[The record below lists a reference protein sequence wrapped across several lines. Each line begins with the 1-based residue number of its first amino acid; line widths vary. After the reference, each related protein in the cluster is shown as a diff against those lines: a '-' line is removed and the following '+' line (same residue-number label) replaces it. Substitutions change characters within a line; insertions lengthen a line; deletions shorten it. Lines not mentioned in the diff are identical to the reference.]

1 MGRFNSIPN
10 ISEDDL
16 RVEIR
21 EEYTNVALDPHK
33 SHHFHTGR
41 DALGIIGYDE
51 SILEALP
58 EANIASF
65 AGSRSSQ
72 RRERFRV

>member
-1 MGRFNSIPN
+1 MGQFNAMPN

-21 EEYTNVALDPHK
+21 KEYTNVALNPHK
-33 SHHFHTGR
+33 GYQFHTGR

-51 SILEALP
+51 SLLEGLAIKKQKRL
-58 EANIASF
+58 
-65 AGSRSSQ
+65 SS
-72 RRERFRV
+72 V